1 MNNPWK
7 VNSLQAF
14 HEIFLKCPECAFNTK
29 EEAFFRDHAIKNHPL
44 SLVLFGKSK
53 EATNRQLE
61 DDFGFDLDD
70 DCPEIFFSGNVEP
83 MQEGFYPMRPQTQ
96 PVRPTQMGSHQMK
109 PQQMGPQQTGPHQ
122 MGPPQM
128 GPQQMGPH
136 HMRPQT
142 QPMRPTQIG
151 PQQMRSQQQ
160 MGPQMNKSIETIINE
175 NISNANTSQKWANW
189 QNTPPKTPQTPK
201 TTALCKG
208 NPYKKHYDCKECE
221 FVCTSRETMNRHI
234 ARIHSSSSNLYFHCN
249 ICSHV
254 FGSQLGKAIK
264 SCPLLRP
271 FGGSEFW
278 GFSLLKI

>member
-1 MNNPWK
+1 
-7 VNSLQAF
+7 
-14 HEIFLKCPECAFNTK
+14 
-29 EEAFFRDHAIKNHPL
+29 
-44 SLVLFGKSK
+44 
-53 EATNRQLE
+53 
-61 DDFGFDLDD
+61 
-70 DCPEIFFSGNVEP
+70 
-83 MQEGFYPMRPQTQ
+83 
-96 PVRPTQMGSHQMK
+96 
-109 PQQMGPQQTGPHQ
+109 
-122 MGPPQM
+122 
-128 GPQQMGPH
+128 
-136 HMRPQT
+136 MRPQT

-201 TTALCKG
+201 TTVLCKG

-278 GFSLLKI
+278 GFSLLKIQIGWVL